1 VITHG
6 STLRS
11 PTGIA
16 PAVGRL
22 VTCVSLRQRGT
33 EAATSLQIR

>member
-1 VITHG
+1 VITHD

-16 PAVGRL
+16 PAVSGL
-22 VTCVSLRQRGT
+22 ATCVSARQRGAR
-33 EAATSLQIR
+33 AATSLQIR

>member
-16 PAVGRL
+16 PAVTRL
-22 VTCVSLRQRGT
+22 ATCVSARQRGT
-33 EAATSLQIR
+33 KAATSLPIR